1 MQFRNLMIGA
11 VIAAGLTACA
21 SDDGYKPAHFA
32 AAPAIDMLEA
42 LSADEMKGRKV
53 GTEEN
58 AAARAMIIERFEALG
73 VIPDGDRFEHPF
85 TYGTFAD
92 PQTGETTQP
101 AKRGVNIIGRIA
113 GTENR
118 DLSMI
123 ITAHY
128 DHVGVIEGEIY
139 NGADDNASGVVGL
152 LATAEYFVANPPRHD
167 VILLAFDAEED
178 RLGGSIAFV
187 ADPPM
192 SLDTVALNINFDML
206 ARGDNGTLWASGTYH
221 WPDMIA
227 LVDDVAE
234 TAPVTLKKGFD
245 EGNGGEDWTE
255 QSDHAAFYRAGIP
268 HLYFGVEDH
277 PDYHKPSDDF
287 ERIDQD
293 WFLKSIDVVVAVA
306 IVMDENLADIYAM
319 RQAAIAE

>member
-1 MQFRNLMIGA
+1 MQLRNLMIGA
-11 VIAAGLTACA
+11 VFAASLTACA
-21 SDDGYKPAHFA
+21 SDDSYKPAHFA

-53 GTEEN
+53 GSEEN

-73 VIPDGDRFEHPF
+73 VVPDGDRFEHPF

-101 AKRGVNIIGRIA
+101 AKRGVNIIGRIP
-113 GTENR
+113 GTENG

-152 LATAEYFVANPPRHD
+152 LAAAEYFVANPPRHD

-227 LVDDVAE
+227 LVDAVAE
-234 TAPVTLKKGFD
+234 TAPVSLKKGFD
-245 EGNGGEDWTE
+245 EGEGREDWTLL
-255 QSDHAAFYRAGIP
+255 SDHAAFYRAGIP

-293 WFLKSIDVVVAVA
+293 WFLKSIDSVVAVA

-319 RQAAIAE
+319 RQAAVEE